1 MENSWAAAMAAVVA
15 VLFTAVAGAEV
26 VDEFGGGASFIFG
39 DSLVDAGNNNF
50 IPSLSKANMTPNGID
65 FAASGGMPTGR
76 FTNGRTIAD
85 IIGEMLGQ
93 ADYSP
98 PFLAPNTTGGA
109 ILNGV
114 NYASGGAGI
123 LNATGKIF
131 VSCRRSSTNPFRNS
145 SEFRQI
151 TCQIILSI
159 QVNRIGMDLQV
170 DYFNITRKQLDD
182 LLGRDRAKEF
192 LRKKAI
198 FSVTVGSNDFLNNYL
213 MPVLSTGTR
222 ISESPDSFIND
233 LIFHL
238 RDQLTRLYTLD
249 ARKFVIANVGPLGC
263 IPYQKTINRVGDDEC
278 VKLPN
283 QMAAQYNGQL
293 RELLIELNGNLPG
306 ARFCLA
312 NVYDLV
318 LELITNYPNYGFETA
333 SVACCGNGG
342 SYDGLVPCGP
352 TTSMCD
358 ARDKHVF
365 WDPYHPSEAA
375 NVLLAKYIV
384 DGDSKYI
391 SPMNLRKLY
400 SL

>member
-1 MENSWAAAMAAVVA
+1 MVHRAVAMAAVAA
-15 VLFTAVAGAEV
+15 VLFVTAAAAGVGAAEV
-26 VDEFGGGASFIFG
+26 VNEFGGGASFIFG
-39 DSLVDAGNNNF
+39 DSLVDAGNNNY
-50 IPSLSKANMTPNGID
+50 IPTLSRANMTPNGID
-65 FAASGGMPTGR
+65 FAATGGTPTGR

-98 PFLAPNTTGGA
+98 PFLAPNTSGGA

-114 NYASGGAGI
+114 NYASGGGGI
-123 LNATGKIF
+123 LNGTGKVF
-131 VSCRRSSTNPFRNS
+131 
-145 SEFRQI
+145 
-151 TCQIILSI
+151 
-159 QVNRIGMDLQV
+159 VNRIGMDLQV
-170 DYFNITRKQLDD
+170 DYFNITRQQLDA
-182 LLGRDRAKEF
+182 LLGRDKAREF
-192 LRKKAI
+192 LGQKAI

-222 ISESPDSFIND
+222 ISESPDAFVDD

-238 RDQLTRLYTLD
+238 RDQLTRLHTLD
-249 ARKFVIANVGPLGC
+249 ARKFVVANVGPLGC
-263 IPYQKTINRVGDDEC
+263 IPYQKTINRVGEDEC

-283 QMAAQYNGQL
+283 QLAAQYNARL
-293 RELLIELNGNLPG
+293 RELIIELNDGLPG

-318 LELITNYPNYGFETA
+318 MELITNYPNYGFETA

-352 TTSMCD
+352 TTSLCD
-358 ARDKHVF
+358 DRDKHVF
-365 WDPYHPSEAA
+365 WDPYHPSDAA

-384 DGDSKYI
+384 DGDTKYI
-391 SPMNLRKLY
+391 SPINLRKLY